1 MMVSERVECLPAN
14 RNRGRAPVQM
24 AEDELQNCRK
34 KLEHA
39 INEALTDCP
48 HINEAIQGI
57 RESGYDVFLI
67 VEATIGFNRRDGSLS
82 QSSLVRLELTTQDEK
97 FLRSLKI
104 SPE

>member
-1 MMVSERVECLPAN
+1 
-14 RNRGRAPVQM
+14 M
-24 AEDELQNCRK
+24 AGDGLKDYRK

-39 INEALTDCP
+39 INKALTDCP
-48 HINEAIQGI
+48 HIDAAIQGI

-67 VEATIGFNRRDGSLS
+67 IEATIGLNRHNETLP
-82 QSSLVRLELTTQDEK
+82 SSSSTVRLELTNQDEK